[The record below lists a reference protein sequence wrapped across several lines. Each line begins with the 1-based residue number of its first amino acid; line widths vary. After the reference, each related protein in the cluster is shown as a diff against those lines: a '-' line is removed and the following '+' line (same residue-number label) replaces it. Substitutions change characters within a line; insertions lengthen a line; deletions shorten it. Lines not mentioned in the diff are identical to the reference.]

1 MKRFTK
7 SECLND
13 MRRRILSTD
22 LSPGYDLDEA
32 GLSEYYSMSRTPLR
46 EVLQRLQGEGYVE
59 MSENR
64 GAKVASMDIDVLRT
78 LFQTAPMVY
87 ANIARLAC
95 ENHTTKELD
104 DLKQAQMIF
113 AKAVKSSDA
122 AEAALANH
130 KFHAIIGSMASNI
143 YLMASLAR
151 LQIDH
156 TRMSQTFY
164 RPAAPAEATL
174 VLKAIEQHD
183 AMIAAI
189 EANEGALVIDLTL
202 QHWAL
207 SRDRIERYV
216 RPDPLPVDV
225 ISFKSQ
231 RNAI

>member
-1 MKRFTK
+1 
-7 SECLND
+7 
-13 MRRRILSTD
+13 MRRRILSTN

-46 EVLQRLQGEGYVE
+46 EVLQRLQGEGYVV

-78 LFQTAPMVY
+78 FFQTAPMVY

-95 ENHTTKELD
+95 ENRTTKELD
-104 DLKQAQMIF
+104 DLKQAQISF
-113 AKAVKSSDA
+113 ANAIKSSDV

-130 KFHAIIGSMASNI
+130 QFHAIIGSMASNT

-164 RPAAPAEATL
+164 RPAAPAEAML
-174 VLKAIEQHD
+174 VFKAIEQHD

-202 QHWAL
+202 QHWDL
-207 SRDRIERYV
+207 SRDRMESFV
-216 RPDPLPVDV
+216 RPDPLPVDI
-225 ISFKSQ
+225 ISLKGQ